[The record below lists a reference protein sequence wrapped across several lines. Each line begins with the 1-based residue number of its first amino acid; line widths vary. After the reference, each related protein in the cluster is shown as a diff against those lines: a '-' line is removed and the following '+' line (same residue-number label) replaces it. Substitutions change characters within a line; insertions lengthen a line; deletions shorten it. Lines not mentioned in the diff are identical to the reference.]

1 MHGHKLFTSES
12 VSGGHPDKVADQIS
26 DAVLDA
32 CLQAVEANGGAEDP
46 GVRVA
51 CETLVRRDTVILA
64 GEIRMPDGA
73 PTPNYEQVAREAV
86 ADAGYSGMAVR
97 DFDADSLDF
106 LNFID
111 GQSEEIYDGTKGK
124 KGSEEKLGAGDQ
136 GMMFGYAVNETPEY
150 MPLPIQASHA
160 ILRLHDQYRK
170 GSGPLW
176 LRPDAKSQVTVE
188 YDGKNKPMRIV
199 NAIFSTHYNATNC
212 NSSSCQAQDQCNCPK
227 VSRQE
232 VCDFGKK
239 LVKEAMDSIDIESC
253 PDEDIYVNNA
263 GEFTKGGPA
272 ADSGLTGRK
281 LMVDTYGAM
290 GRHGG
295 GAFSGK
301 DPTKVD
307 RSAAYACRYVAK
319 NIVAAELAKECEVQL
334 SYAIG
339 GREPGLSI
347 NCFGTSDAEPE
358 ELIKLVKK
366 NFDLSPGGIIEM
378 LGLWQ
383 PFYRRY
389 CVLGHFGQADAPWEK
404 TDRADALKQS

>member
-1 MHGHKLFTSES
+1 MRGHKLFTSES

-32 CLQAVEANGGAEDP
+32 CLQAVGANGGAEDP

-86 ADAGYSGMAVR
+86 ADAGYSDMAVR
-97 DFDADSLDF
+97 DFDAGSLKFHNF
-106 LNFID
+106 LD
-111 GQSEEIYDGTKGK
+111 GQSAEIYAGTSDK
-124 KGSEEKLGAGDQ
+124 KRLGAGDQ
-136 GMMFGYAVNETPEY
+136 GMMFGYAVSETPEL
-150 MPLPIQASHA
+150 MPLPIQASHS

-170 GSGPLW
+170 NSDPLW
-176 LRPDAKSQVTVE
+176 LRADAKSQVTVE
-188 YDGKNKPMRIV
+188 YEDEKPVRIV
-199 NAIFSTHYNATNC
+199 HAIFSTHYNETNC
-212 NSSSCQAQDQCNCPK
+212 NSSHCQTQNQCNCPE
-227 VSRQE
+227 VTLQE
-232 VCDFGKK
+232 VRDFGKE
-239 LVKEAMDSIDIESC
+239 LVLKALRGMDIELS
-253 PDEDIYVNNA
+253 PDLKIEVNTA
-263 GEFTKGGPA
+263 GKFTKGGPA

-319 NIVAAELAKECEVQL
+319 NLVAAGLAEECEVQV

-339 GREPGLSI
+339 EYEPDISV
-347 NCFGTSDAEPE
+347 NSFGTSDAEPE
-358 ELIKLVKK
+358 ELIKLVEQ
-366 NFDLSPGGIIEM
+366 NFDLSPGGIIET